1 MRVPKFIP
9 QFDHLRAVAVLLVM
23 LFHASHHVNSFPM
36 SDWFSF
42 GWVGVDLFF
51 VLSGFLITR
60 ILLDTRRYPNYF
72 LNFYARR
79 ILRIW
84 PLYFALLALMFLV
97 MPRIAPHWSAE
108 AMKHAHPG
116 WAFVLFVQN
125 LTSGHDLTGP
135 LSVTWSLAIE
145 EQFYLV
151 WPLMVWMLPE
161 RRVRQLAL
169 AIVLVSPIVR
179 LSFAAAD
186 PSASVYY
193 HTLTRLDGLALGSF
207 LACWLPEAETAR
219 VQRAALVVLPA
230 ALVAAIVFTAKW
242 VQFSAIALVVGAVVC
257 LSLFVPLRN
266 QFLAYTGRISY
277 ALYLVHSALFG
288 LATKTELRRF
298 YPSDP
303 LLNDMAYLAV
313 GTSLA
318 YGVAT
323 LSWFTL
329 EKPILRAKAF
339 FGDAPGRRRPR
350 IYTSGSLGPLEA
362 TPAEMGK

>member
-1 MRVPKFIP
+1 MKLPKFIP
-9 QFDHLRAVAVLLVM
+9 QFDHLRAFAVLLVM
-23 LFHASHHVNSFPM
+23 LFHASHHVKAFPM

-60 ILLDTRRYPNYF
+60 ILLETRRNPNYF

-79 ILRIW
+79 VLRIW

-116 WAFVLFVQN
+116 WAFILFVQN

-151 WPLMVWMLPE
+151 WPFIVWLLPE
-161 RRVRQLAL
+161 RWIWRFALLMVVLSPAVR
-169 AIVLVSPIVR
+169 II
-179 LSFAAAD
+179 FAAAS
-186 PSASVYY
+186 PSASMYFN
-193 HTLTRLDGLALGSF
+193 TLTRLDGLALGSL
-207 LACWLPEAETAR
+207 LASWLPQAEPTQLKR
-219 VQRAALVVLPA
+219 VALAVLP
-230 ALVAAIVFTAKW
+230 VAFAVAIFYPAKW
-242 VQFSAIALVVGAVVC
+242 IQFSAIAFVAGAVVC
-257 LSLFVPLRN
+257 LSLFLPLRN
-266 QFLAYTGRISY
+266 RFLTYTGRISY
-277 ALYLVHSALFG
+277 GLYLVHSALFG

-298 YPSDP
+298 YPSNP
-303 LLNDMAYLAV
+303 LLNDIAYLLV
-313 GTSLA
+313 GTALA
-318 YGVAT
+318 YSVAT
-323 LSWFTL
+323 LSWFAF

-339 FGDAPGRRRPR
+339 FGDKPQRKRSHSFVPSQ
-350 IYTSGSLGPLEA
+350 IGSLEA
-362 TPAEMGK
+362 AAAEIAD

>member
-1 MRVPKFIP
+1 MKLPKFIP
-9 QFDHLRAVAVLLVM
+9 QFDHLRAFAVLLVM
-23 LFHASHHVNSFPM
+23 LFHASHHVKSFPM

-60 ILLDTRRYPNYF
+60 ILLDTRQNPNYF

-79 ILRIW
+79 VLRIW
-84 PLYFALLALMFLV
+84 PLYFALLAMMFLV

-151 WPLMVWMLPE
+151 WPLLVWLLPE
-161 RRVRQLAL
+161 RWIRHFALLIVVLSPAVR
-169 AIVLVSPIVR
+169 II
-179 LSFAAAD
+179 FAAAS
-186 PSASVYY
+186 PSASIYFN
-193 HTLTRLDGLALGSF
+193 TLTRLDGLALGSL
-207 LACWLPEAETAR
+207 LACWLPQAEPTHVKR
-219 VQRAALVVLPA
+219 IALAVLP
-230 ALVAAIVFTAKW
+230 VAFAVAILDPAKW
-242 VQFSAIALVVGAVVC
+242 IQFSAIAFVAGAVVC

-266 QFLAYTGRISY
+266 RFLTYTGRISY
-277 ALYLVHSALFG
+277 GLYLVHSALFG

-298 YPSDP
+298 YSSNP
-303 LLNDMAYLAV
+303 LLNDVVYLLV
-313 GTSLA
+313 GTALA
-318 YGVAT
+318 YFVAT
-323 LSWFTL
+323 VSWFAF
-329 EKPILRAKAF
+329 EKPILRAKKF
-339 FGDAPGRRRPR
+339 FGDMPRTRRSRSFVPNQ
-350 IYTSGSLGPLEA
+350 LAPLEA
-362 TPAEMGK
+362 TAAETAE